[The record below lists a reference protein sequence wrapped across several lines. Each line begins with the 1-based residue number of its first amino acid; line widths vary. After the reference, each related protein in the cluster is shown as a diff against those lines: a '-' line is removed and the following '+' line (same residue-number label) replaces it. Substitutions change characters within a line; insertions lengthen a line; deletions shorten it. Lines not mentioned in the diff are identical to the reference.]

1 MAVDRRNITNT
12 TDGFSSRSTWSI
24 LTLPEYSGK
33 NIEMI
38 KNRKKEIK
46 GTKWMIS
53 FNASLLFPEVNDLT
67 YRYRKGPWRRN
78 KDTIM
83 LDKLFIGDRNS
94 WVENVYK
101 VVKRPKYTN
110 QKNNILSD
118 NTLGF
123 FVKVKSQKK
132 WIKGCN

>member
-1 MAVDRRNITNT
+1 
-12 TDGFSSRSTWSI
+12 
-24 LTLPEYSGK
+24 
-33 NIEMI
+33 
-38 KNRKKEIK
+38 
-46 GTKWMIS
+46 
-53 FNASLLFPEVNDLT
+53 
-67 YRYRKGPWRRN
+67 
-78 KDTIM
+78 M

-132 WIKGCN
+132 